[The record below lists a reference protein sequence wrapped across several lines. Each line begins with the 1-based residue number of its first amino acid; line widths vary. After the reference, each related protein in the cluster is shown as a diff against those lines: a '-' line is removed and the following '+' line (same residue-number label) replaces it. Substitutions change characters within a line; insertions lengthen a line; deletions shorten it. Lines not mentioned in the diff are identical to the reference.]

1 MLLQVGQVFQKR
13 AERTME
19 ALSNNNMKPYY
30 VETRDQVVP
39 LLKELIEEG
48 STVAFGGS
56 QTLDQCAVLPFI
68 RNGSFTVLDRYA
80 PGLTPQELKELYRK
94 SFSADVYLSSIN
106 AITEDGWLYAV
117 DGSGNRVAALIY
129 GPEKVIIIAGINKI
143 VENLDE
149 AATRVERIAGPANAM
164 RLNLKTPCVE
174 QGVCQ
179 DCNDD
184 SRICCSYIALGHQ
197 KPKGRISVILVGEG
211 LGY

>member
-1 MLLQVGQVFQKR
+1 
-13 AERTME
+13 ME